1 MNVPSLV
8 SVAMIVRDEAAYIVE
23 CIESIK
29 SLGPELCVV
38 DTGSTDDTASI
49 AREMGA
55 VVSSFP
61 WCDDFAAARNYSL
74 TQCHG
79 QWVFVLD
86 ADERIAPSDI
96 PRLQS
101 LLTASPD
108 RFYRFVTRNYANK
121 RAVSGFNASAP
132 GDGMTRGFAGWF
144 PSTKVRLFPN
154 LPEVRFEGTVH
165 ETVAASLGRLGIPPA
180 MADLPIHHYPLLR
193 NPGRIAAK
201 QRMYIELGLA
211 KVKAAPQDPQAYAE
225 LGNQYAELGDY
236 EAAAFSYRESL
247 RRYARDPLVLRDLGS
262 VLFLL
267 GRPNEAIRALE
278 LALELAPD
286 MADAWQNLGIV
297 LDQETHWADAAGCFE
312 RALASNPQW
321 DPALLDSYTQ
331 LSVQLGW
338 ETRASSFLRHTVR
351 PAIPPDDA
359 QRLAPVDAAI
369 KRLASPAH

>member
-1 MNVPSLV
+1 MNVPPLV
-8 SVAMIVRDEAAYIVE
+8 SVAMIVRDEALHITE
-23 CIESIK
+23 CLESIR
-29 SLGPELCVV
+29 SLSPELCVV
-38 DTGSTDDTASI
+38 DTGSTDETASI
-49 AREMGA
+49 ARQMGA
-55 VVSSFP
+55 VVSSFL
-61 WCDDFAAARNYSL
+61 WRHDFAAARNYSL

-79 QWVFVLD
+79 HWVFILD

-101 LLTASPD
+101 LLTAPPD
-108 RFYRFVTRNYANK
+108 RFYRFVTRNYTSK
-121 RAVSGFNASAP
+121 QAVSDFNACAP
-132 GDGMTRGFAGWF
+132 GDGMARGFEGWF

-165 ETVAASLGRLGIPPA
+165 ETVAASLGRLGIPSA

-193 NPGRIAAK
+193 NPRRIAAK
-201 QRMYIELGLA
+201 RRMYIKLGLA
-211 KVKAAPQDPQAYAE
+211 KVKTAPQDPQAYAE

-247 RRYARDPLVLRDLGS
+247 RRYPHDPLVLRDLGS

-267 GRPNEAIRALE
+267 GRANEAVRALE

-286 MADAWQNLGIV
+286 MADAWRNLGIV
-297 LDQETHWADAAGCFE
+297 LKRQSHWADAAECFE

-331 LSVQLGW
+331 LCVQLSW
-338 ETRASSFLRHTVR
+338 ETRARSFLRHTVR
-351 PAIPPDDA
+351 PAIPPNDA
-359 QRLAPVDAAI
+359 ERLLPVDAAI